1 MSGSPNGG
9 SKACCQSSSLL
20 PDLLSPAFDYGVV
33 DGLGRAAQRGRV
45 PQLDGQIFRAAAA
58 GPIVEFIQLESA
70 DNLAALRASDWFDD
84 GSLGPMLAPLAARPV
99 QWLAQDGRQ
108 GLISAVGLEREDIL
122 TSFKIDAH
130 KAALAAGF
138 TGTAALLVAAMGELI
153 GNVIDH
159 SEALDSGVAL
169 FVTQSGQF
177 EFVIAD
183 CGVGARASLIRNPE
197 YASLSDEG
205 SALQAMIEP
214 GVSRFARETGHGNG
228 FRPIFEKLANMT
240 GHLRFRSGDHALT
253 LDGRFG
259 DRVARQL
266 AQKPRLRGV
275 FVAVSC
281 RTPTMTSRR

>member
-1 MSGSPNGG
+1 
-9 SKACCQSSSLL
+9 LL

-33 DGLGRAAQRGRV
+33 DGLGRAVQRGRV
-45 PQLDGQIFRAAAA
+45 PQLDGQIFRAVAV

-70 DNLAALRASDWFDD
+70 GDLTALRDSDWFDD
-84 GSLGPMLAPLAARPV
+84 GSLGPMLAPLAARPM

-108 GLISAVGLEREDIL
+108 GLISAAGLDREDIL

-153 GNVIDH
+153 GNVVDH

-169 FVTQSGQF
+169 FAAQSGQF
-177 EFVIAD
+177 EFVITD
-183 CGVGARASLIRNPE
+183 CGIGAQASLTRNPE
-197 YASLSDEG
+197 YAGLGDEG
-205 SALQAMIEP
+205 SALQAMIEAD
-214 GVSRFARETGHGNG
+214 VSRFARGTGHGNG
-228 FRPIFEKLANMT
+228 FRPIFEKLADMT
-240 GHLRFRSGDHALT
+240 GHLRFRSGDYALT

-275 FVAVSC
+275 FAAVSC
-281 RTPTMTSRR
+281 RAPAIASRR